1 MKMIF
6 NDINLKMCYISCMSL
21 SKLEKYYNKF
31 NEDKRLISRHGIIEF
46 TTTTKYIDMLL
57 ETIKKDLSISDNSQI
72 KIADIGAGTG
82 RYSKHYFDKGYDVTS
97 VELVKQ
103 NFVRIKEKCPNIKAY
118 LKDARNL
125 KGLES
130 ESFDITLLLG
140 PMYHLFDEDKLV
152 ALNEAKRITKKGGY
166 IVIAYLLNDYAVI
179 SYAFKENKLKEV
191 VEQNKLDS
199 DYITHTT
206 SDDLYSYDTLEKI
219 YSYSNSCE
227 LLRYKILSPD
237 GPTDYMR
244 QVINNM
250 DEYTFSHYLQYVQKI
265 AERQDL
271 LGASSHIVDIL
282 IKQ

>member
-1 MKMIF
+1 
-6 NDINLKMCYISCMSL
+6 MSL

-31 NEDKRLISRHGIIEF
+31 NEDKRLNSRHGIVEF
-46 TTTTKYIDMLL
+46 TTTTKYIDEVL
-57 ETIKKDLSISDNSQI
+57 ELVKQKNGITQNSQI

-82 RYSKHYFDKGYDVTS
+82 RYSKHYFDKGYDITS

-103 NFVRIKEKCPNIKAY
+103 NYVRIREKCPNIKAY

-125 KGLES
+125 KGLS
-130 ESFDITLLLG
+130 DESFDITLLLG
-140 PMYHLFDEDKLV
+140 PMYHLFGEDKLI

-179 SYAFKENKLKEV
+179 SYAFKENNLKQV
-191 VEQNKLDS
+191 LEQNKLD
-199 DYITHTT
+199 DNFITHTT
-206 SDDLYSYDTLEKI
+206 TDDLYSYDTLENI
-219 YSYSNSCE
+219 YSYSKDCN

-250 DEYTFSHYLQYVQKI
+250 DNYTFDRYLQYVQKI

-282 IKQ
+282 IK